1 MRNVLWNVFS
11 GQPCPFRCCV
21 PPPSA
26 CEGAVFISLLVKIRM
41 KNLTIAHRIVFMIA
55 VSILSLLLVGAAGLY
70 VSKQGRDSVKFIKDD
85 SLASVRTIANARQA
99 FMQMRTIVYAHILAV
114 DEDGKYTAAKRLDDK
129 AAELSKILE
138 SYQTLVSDEDDKRF
152 LEQDLRNLN
161 VYVEAMKT
169 KLFPL
174 SSAFDMGGVR
184 AVIFTDLGPMA
195 AKIEKGF
202 DEHMAH
208 NERQAEITAEKA
220 LGELSRGEMAAL
232 AVIVA
237 GVLIVGLLGW
247 VLLRNIKHAVGE
259 IQSMVGRVESE
270 LDFTVRADV
279 RNRDEIGLTALAM
292 NRLLDKLQ
300 ANLRSISTG
309 ALSVASAANQMATT
323 STQVATA
330 SRQQSEAASG
340 MAATVEEMTVSINHV
355 ADQAQEADRVSG
367 ESGQLA
373 LSGEQVIGQTVSDI
387 QGIAMTVNQA
397 AELIQGL
404 EQHSQQISNVVVVI
418 KEVADQTSLLALNA
432 AIEAARAGEQGRGF
446 AVVADEVRK
455 LAERTSVSTHEIAT
469 TIETMRTGAENAAT
483 CMQGVVSKVA
493 LGVERAREANES
505 IAQIGERSR
514 QAVGMVEE
522 IASSIKEQ
530 SAATN
535 NIAMQVERIAQM
547 SEESSAAAGN
557 SADVAREL
565 DQLASEMQRIVSA
578 YRLG

>member
-1 MRNVLWNVFS
+1 VPD
-11 GQPCPFRCCV
+11 QPCPSLCC
-21 PPPSA
+21 S
-26 CEGAVFISLLVKIRM
+26 CFIPLHSTGSFFLSLLVKTLM
-41 KNLTIAHRIVFMIA
+41 KTLTIARRIMFMIA
-55 VSILSLLLVGAAGLY
+55 VSVVSLLLVGAAGLY
-70 VSKQGRDSVKFIKDD
+70 VAKRGSDSVTFIKDD

-114 DEDGKYTAAKRLDDK
+114 DEDGKYMAAKRLDEK
-129 AAELSKILE
+129 AAELAKILE
-138 SYQTLVSDEDDKRF
+138 GYQTLVFEDEDKRL
-152 LEQDLRNLN
+152 LEQNTRNLN
-161 VYVEAMKT
+161 LYVDAMKN

-195 AKIEKGF
+195 AKVEKGF
-202 DEHMAH
+202 DEHMAY
-208 NERQAEITAEKA
+208 NERQAEATAQNAIGEA
-220 LGELSRGEMAAL
+220 LKGEMAAL
-232 AVIVA
+232 GVIAA
-237 GVLIVGLLGW
+237 GVLTVGILGFF
-247 VLLRNIKHAVGE
+247 LLRNIKGAVGQ
-259 IQSMVGRVESE
+259 IQSMVGRVEHD
-270 LDFTVRADV
+270 LDFTVRANV
-279 RNRDEIGLTALAM
+279 TSTDELGLTALAL

-300 ANLRSISTG
+300 ANLQSISTG
-309 ALSVASAANQMATT
+309 ALSVASAASQMATT

-330 SRQQSEAASG
+330 SHQQSEAASG

-355 ADQAQEADRVSG
+355 SDQAQEADRVSS

-373 LSGEQVIGQTVSDI
+373 QSGEHVIGQTVADI
-387 QGIAMTVNQA
+387 QGIAMTVNEA
-397 AELIQGL
+397 ADLIHGL

-469 TIETMRTGAENAAT
+469 TIETMRTGAENAVT

-493 LGVERAREANES
+493 LGVDRAREANES
-505 IAQIGERSR
+505 ITQIGERSR
-514 QAVGMVEE
+514 RAVDMVEE
-522 IASSIKEQ
+522 IASAIKEQ

-535 NIAMQVERIAQM
+535 NIATQVERIAQM

-557 SADVAREL
+557 SAEAAREL
-565 DQLASEMQRIVSA
+565 DRLAGEMQQIVSA

>member
-1 MRNVLWNVFS
+1 
-11 GQPCPFRCCV
+11 
-21 PPPSA
+21 
-26 CEGAVFISLLVKIRM
+26 
-41 KNLTIAHRIVFMIA
+41 
-55 VSILSLLLVGAAGLY
+55 
-70 VSKQGRDSVKFIKDD
+70 
-85 SLASVRTIANARQA
+85 
-99 FMQMRTIVYAHILAV
+99 
-114 DEDGKYTAAKRLDDK
+114 
-129 AAELSKILE
+129 
-138 SYQTLVSDEDDKRF
+138 
-152 LEQDLRNLN
+152 
-161 VYVEAMKT
+161 
-169 KLFPL
+169 
-174 SSAFDMGGVR
+174 
-184 AVIFTDLGPMA
+184 
-195 AKIEKGF
+195 
-202 DEHMAH
+202 
-208 NERQAEITAEKA
+208 
-220 LGELSRGEMAAL
+220 
-232 AVIVA
+232 
-237 GVLIVGLLGW
+237 
-247 VLLRNIKHAVGE
+247 
-259 IQSMVGRVESE
+259 
-270 LDFTVRADV
+270 
-279 RNRDEIGLTALAM
+279 
-292 NRLLDKLQ
+292 
-300 ANLRSISTG
+300 
-309 ALSVASAANQMATT
+309 
-323 STQVATA
+323 
-330 SRQQSEAASG
+330 

-469 TIETMRTGAENAAT
+469 TIETMRTGAENAAA

-535 NIAMQVERIAQM
+535 NIAMQIERIAQM

-565 DQLASEMQRIVSA
+565 DQLAGDMQRIVSA

>member
-1 MRNVLWNVFS
+1 
-11 GQPCPFRCCV
+11 
-21 PPPSA
+21 
-26 CEGAVFISLLVKIRM
+26 M
-41 KNLTIAHRIVFMIA
+41 KNLTIARRIMFMIA
-55 VSILSLLLVGAAGLY
+55 VSIVSLLLVGAAGLY
-70 VSKQGRDSVKFIKDD
+70 VAKRGSDSVTLIKDD
-85 SLASVRTIANARQA
+85 SLVSVRTIANARQA

-114 DEDGKYTAAKRLDDK
+114 DEDGKYSAAKRLDEK
-129 AAELSKILE
+129 SAELARTLD
-138 SYQTLVSDEDDKRF
+138 SYQALVSDEEDRRL
-152 LEQDLRNLN
+152 LEQDARNLN
-161 VYVEAMKT
+161 LYVDAMKN

-202 DEHMAH
+202 DEHMAY
-208 NERQAEITAEKA
+208 NERQAEATAQNAISEGLK
-220 LGELSRGEMAAL
+220 GEMAAL
-232 AVIVA
+232 GVIVA
-237 GVLIVGLLGW
+237 GVLTVGILGFF
-247 VLLRNIKHAVGE
+247 LLRNIKGAVGQ
-259 IQSMVGRVESE
+259 IQSMVGRVEND
-270 LDFTVRADV
+270 LDFTVRANV
-279 RNRDEIGLTALAM
+279 TCMDELGLTALAL

-309 ALSVASAANQMATT
+309 ALSVASAASQMATT

-330 SRQQSEAASG
+330 SHQQSEAASG
-340 MAATVEEMTVSINHV
+340 MAATVEEMTVSVNHV
-355 ADQAQEADRVSG
+355 SDQAQEADRVSN

-373 LSGEQVIGQTVSDI
+373 QSGEHVIGQTVADI
-387 QGIAMTVNQA
+387 QGIAMTVNEA
-397 AELIQGL
+397 ADLIHGL

-469 TIETMRTGAENAAT
+469 TIETMRTGAENAVT

-493 LGVERAREANES
+493 LGVDRAREANES
-505 IAQIGERSR
+505 ITQIGERSR
-514 QAVGMVEE
+514 RAVDMVEE
-522 IASSIKEQ
+522 IASAIKEQ

-535 NIAMQVERIAQM
+535 NIATQVERIAQM

-557 SADVAREL
+557 SAEAAREL
-565 DQLASEMQRIVSA
+565 DRLAGDMQQIVSA

>member
-1 MRNVLWNVFS
+1 
-11 GQPCPFRCCV
+11 
-21 PPPSA
+21 
-26 CEGAVFISLLVKIRM
+26 M
-41 KNLTIAHRIVFMIA
+41 KNLTIAHRILFMIA
-55 VSILSLLLVGAAGLY
+55 VSIVSLLLVGAAGLY
-70 VSKQGRDSVKFIKDD
+70 VSNRGSDSVKFIKDN

-129 AAELSKILE
+129 AAELTKILE
-138 SYQTLVSDEDDKRF
+138 GYQTLVSEDEDKRL
-152 LEQDLRNLN
+152 LEQDMRNLKL
-161 VYVEAMKT
+161 YVEAMKT

-195 AKIEKGF
+195 AKVEKGF
-202 DEHMAH
+202 DEHMEYK
-208 NERQAEITAEKA
+208 ERHAEITAEQA
-220 LGELSRGEMAAL
+220 ISELSKGEMAAL
-232 AVIVA
+232 AIIVA
-237 GVLIVGLLGW
+237 GVLTVGVLGLF
-247 VLLRNIKHAVGE
+247 LLRNIKRSVGD

-309 ALSVASAANQMATT
+309 ALSVAAAANQMATT

-355 ADQAQEADRVSG
+355 ADQAQEADQVSS
-367 ESGQLA
+367 ESGRLA
-373 LSGEQVIGQTVSDI
+373 LSGEQVIGQTVNDI

-397 AELIQGL
+397 AEMIHGL

-455 LAERTSVSTHEIAT
+455 LAERTSVSTREIAA
-469 TIETMRTGAENAAT
+469 TIETMRTGAENAVT

-493 LGVERAREANES
+493 LGVDRAREANES
-505 IAQIGERSR
+505 ITQIGDHSR
-514 QAVGMVEE
+514 RAVAMVEE

-535 NIAMQVERIAQM
+535 NIATQVERIAQM

-565 DQLASEMQRIVSA
+565 DHLAGEMQQIVSA

>member
-1 MRNVLWNVFS
+1 
-11 GQPCPFRCCV
+11 
-21 PPPSA
+21 
-26 CEGAVFISLLVKIRM
+26 M
-41 KNLTIAHRIVFMIA
+41 KNLTIAHRILFMIA
-55 VSILSLLLVGAAGLY
+55 VSIVSLLLVGAAGLY
-70 VSKQGRDSVKFIKDD
+70 VANRGSDSIKFIKDD
-85 SLASVRTIANARQA
+85 SLASVRAIANARQA

-129 AAELSKILE
+129 AAELAKILE
-138 SYQTLVSDEDDKRF
+138 GYQALVFEEEDKRL
-152 LEQDLRNLN
+152 LEQDTRNLN
-161 VYVEAMKT
+161 LYVDAMKS

-174 SSAFDMGGVR
+174 SNAFDMGGVR
-184 AVIFTDLGPMA
+184 AVIITDLGPMA
-195 AKIEKGF
+195 AKVEKGF
-202 DEHMAH
+202 DEHTEY
-208 NERQAEITAEKA
+208 NERQAEVTAQDA
-220 LGELSRGEMAAL
+220 LSEASTGKMAAL
-232 AVIVA
+232 GVIVV
-237 GVLIVGLLGW
+237 GVLAVGILGFF
-247 VLLRNIKHAVGE
+247 LLRNIKTAVSE
-259 IQSMVGRVESE
+259 IQAMVGRVESE
-270 LDFTVRADV
+270 LDFTVRANV
-279 RNRDEIGLTALAM
+279 ENRDEIGLTALAL

-300 ANLRSISTG
+300 ANLRSISMG

-330 SRQQSEAASG
+330 SRQQSESASS

-355 ADQAQEADRVSG
+355 SDQAQESDRVSS

-373 LSGEQVIGQTVSDI
+373 QSGEHVIGQTVSDI
-387 QGIAMTVNQA
+387 QSIAMTVSEA
-397 AELIQGL
+397 AGLIKGL

-455 LAERTSVSTHEIAT
+455 LAERTSVSTREIAA

-493 LGVERAREANES
+493 LGVDRAKEANAS

-514 QAVGMVEE
+514 RAVDMVEE

-530 SAATN
+530 STATN
-535 NIAMQVERIAQM
+535 NIATQVERIAQM

-557 SADVAREL
+557 SAEAARDL
-565 DQLASEMQRIVSA
+565 DRLAGEMQQIVSA